1 MTSTATASIKPI
13 YWEDGKVR
21 LIDQTRLPL
30 EEVWLEFD
38 NYRDVIR
45 AIKEMR
51 VRGAPAIG
59 LAGAYALA
67 LAAKEMMRS
76 ESGSLA
82 SGLDVAALEIKAAR
96 PTGANLQWAVDRM
109 QAVSKGVGPGENP
122 VTALITEAISIQA
135 EDEEGNRRIGE
146 LGASLIPHGSAVLTH
161 CNAGALATGGYGTA
175 LGIVRTAWAIGRVS
189 EVFATET
196 RPLLQ
201 GARLTAWELARDGI
215 NVTLIADS
223 AAGQLLSSGRVQAV
237 VVGADRVAASGDAA
251 NKIGTYSLAVLAAE
265 NKVPFY
271 VAAPTSTVD
280 IFVSSGKD
288 IPIEERAP
296 EEVTHVEGSRVAAD
310 GVRVLNPAFDVTPGR
325 YVTAIVTER
334 GVVREPY
341 RPGLKKLMENVDG

>member
-1 MTSTATASIKPI
+1 MKPI

-76 ESGSLA
+76 KSGSLA

-109 QAVSKGVGPGENP
+109 LAVSKAVGTGENT
-122 VTALITEAISIQA
+122 VTALITEAISIHA
-135 EDEEGNRRIGE
+135 KDEEGNRRIGE
-146 LGASLIPHGSAVLTH
+146 FGASLIPQGSAVLTH

-175 LGIVRTAWAIGRVS
+175 LGVVRSAWTAGRVS
-189 EVFATET
+189 EVLATET

-223 AAGQLLSSGRVQAV
+223 AAGHLLNSGRVQAV
-237 VVGADRVAASGDAA
+237 VVGADRVAANGDAA

-296 EEVTHVEGSRVAAD
+296 EEVTHVGGSRVAAD

-341 RPGLKKLMENVDG
+341 RPGLRKLMENVDG